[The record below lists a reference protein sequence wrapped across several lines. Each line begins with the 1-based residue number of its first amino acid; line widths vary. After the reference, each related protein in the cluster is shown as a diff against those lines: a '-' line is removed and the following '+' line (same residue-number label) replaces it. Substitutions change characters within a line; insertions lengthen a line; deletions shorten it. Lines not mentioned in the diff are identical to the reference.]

1 MKAVKINKKLFPDSH
16 RVILQFFNPG
26 GPARINNVIYR
37 VLGLT
42 KSETTVQLEKIMNDF
57 SSRHLNF
64 KIKLLDN
71 FNNIN
76 NYIDFP
82 GSLTQERKLLLG
94 AYFSKEYS
102 IEAAALF
109 NPSII
114 PHPDQKDLKPG
125 MLRFILS
132 LRAAGEGHISSIE
145 FRTGII
151 DENNKI
157 FFDNT
162 SRFAEPAKKDG
173 KKHYSKKFLSE
184 RIKISNIE
192 QKEFINDLPEQFT
205 KREINDILS
214 KYLLDNDSGST
225 ISFEDSILG
234 ILDSNYDIKFDP
246 AASLSERVI
255 FPQSVNESV
264 GMEDARFVKFTGDA
278 GEESYYATYTA
289 YNGRTFGTQL
299 IETKD
304 FLKFNIR
311 TLHGSGVK
319 DKGMA
324 LFPKKINGK
333 YVITSRQGGENL
345 YIMYSDDLYTWNDF
359 KLLRIPKEP
368 WEFVQLGNCGS
379 PIETKQGWL
388 LITHAVG
395 PFRQYFISACLL
407 DLDDP
412 SKVLGTLKF
421 PLIEPDE
428 NEREGY
434 VPNAVYSCGSIIHN
448 DELIIPYAMADSYV
462 GLAKVPVDEL
472 IKKILE

>member
-1 MKAVKINKKLFPDSH
+1 MKVTKIQKKLFPDSH
-16 RVILQFFNPG
+16 RVVLQFFNPG
-26 GPARINNVIYR
+26 SPARINNVIDR
-37 VLGLT
+37 VLSLT
-42 KSETTVQLEKIMNDF
+42 ESETTIKLEKIMNGF

-64 KIKLLDN
+64 KNKLLEN
-71 FNNIN
+71 FEKVKK
-76 NYIDFP
+76 YIDHP
-82 GSLTQERKLLLG
+82 ESITKERQLLLG
-94 AYFSKEYS
+94 TYFSKEYS

-114 PHPDQKDLKPG
+114 PHPDQGDLKPG
-125 MLRFILS
+125 MVRFILS
-132 LRAAGEGHISSIE
+132 IRAAGEGHISSIE

-157 FFDNT
+157 FFDAP
-162 SRFAEPAKKDG
+162 SRYTDLPKRDEQKI
-173 KKHYSKKFLSE
+173 YSKQFLRE
-184 RIKISNIE
+184 RIILGSIE
-192 QKEFINDLPEQFT
+192 QKEFIDDLPEQFT
-205 KREINDILS
+205 KQEIKDVLS
-214 KYLLDNDSGST
+214 KYLLNKDSGNP
-225 ISFEDSILG
+225 ISFEDLVVG
-234 ILDSNYDIKFDP
+234 IIDSNYDINFD
-246 AASLSERVI
+246 SSTSVSERVI

-264 GMEDARFVKFTGDA
+264 GMEDARFVKFTGDI
-278 GEESYYATYTA
+278 GEENYYATYTA

-324 LFPKKINGK
+324 LFPRKINGK

-345 YIMYSDDLYTWNDF
+345 YIMFSDDLHTWNDF
-359 KLLRIPKEP
+359 KLLRMPKEP

-379 PIETKQGWL
+379 PIETKEGWL

-395 PFRQYFISACLL
+395 PFRKYSISACLL
-407 DLDDP
+407 ALNDP
-412 SKVLGTLKF
+412 SKVIGTLKS

-434 VPNAVYSCGSIIHN
+434 VPNAIYSCGSIIHN
-448 DELIIPYAMADSYV
+448 DELIIPYAMADSYI
-462 GLAKVPVDEL
+462 GFTKISVDEL
-472 IKKILE
+472 LKNILT